1 MKTTATAAFLIAAL
15 LPVSAAATCMPRAE
29 MASALIDWYGEEPV
43 EMAMGIEADDI
54 QLWASDRTGT
64 WTLVRYTEGSVACV
78 VAQGF
83 NFEPDAPSEA
93 LVAALE
99 VQ

>member
-1 MKTTATAAFLIAAL
+1 MKTTAIATFLVAAS
-15 LPVSAAATCMPRAE
+15 LPVSAVAACMPRAE

-43 EMAMGIEADDI
+43 EMAMGVASEDA

-64 WTLVRYTEGSVACV
+64 WTLVRYTEDSVACV

-83 NFEPDAPSEA
+83 NFEPDAPSAA

-99 VQ
+99 TQ

>member
-1 MKTTATAAFLIAAL
+1 MKIKALAAFVVASL
-15 LPVSAAATCMPRAE
+15 LPISAAAACMPRAE

-43 EMAMGIEADDI
+43 DMAMGVETDDT

-64 WTLVRYTEGSVACV
+64 WTLVRYTEDSVACV

-83 NFEPDAPSEA
+83 NFEPDAPSAA

-99 VQ
+99 TQ